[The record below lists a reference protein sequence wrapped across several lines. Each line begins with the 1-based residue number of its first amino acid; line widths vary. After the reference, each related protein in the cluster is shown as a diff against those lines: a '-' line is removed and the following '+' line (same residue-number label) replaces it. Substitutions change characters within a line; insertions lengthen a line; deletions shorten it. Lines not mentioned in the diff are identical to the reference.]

1 MQIDERIIKR
11 AEPKRIIFQMYSGQ
25 IHPIPVNLLGSRDR
39 WQEGIL
45 RWQEGREEMGK
56 GQLWKPWDR
65 KR

>member
-11 AEPKRIIFQMYSGQ
+11 AEPKCIIFQMYSGKIQ
-25 IHPIPVNLLGSRDR
+25 PISVNLLGSMDR

-45 RWQEGREEMGK
+45 RWQEGREETVK
-56 GQLWKPWDR
+56 GQHWKPWDR